1 MSEHPRK
8 NKAPSPRPARRRG
21 ALVARIGRVALIAGL
36 WWSAATEAHAIQ
48 PLTEFLDAARR
59 DGVDARLA
67 AARREQVDRE
77 RGQSKLGLAPTLAVD
92 AGYTFNQYEAIARLP
107 NPADPTAPPREAV
120 ITPRNQLDATVRLSQ
135 PLVDVGRWM
144 ALSSAKARSELER
157 ASEEETLAELQREV
171 ARAYYQVI
179 AASAVVEA
187 TARAFTS
194 AEENLRIVQARA
206 AAQLASDLDIKRA
219 TAEVELVRQTEAD
232 ADYQLAIARR
242 SLRTVSGLEPADG
255 SVALDAGLQPEG
267 ELASWE
273 QRATGESAS
282 VARANARAESVEA
295 DLEQAKGVFYPT
307 VSAFAQERFTNA
319 VGFAG
324 RNAIGSLGVS
334 LTWRLDLAA
343 IPAVRARKGGVRVAR
358 LEAEKVELAAK
369 DEVHRQ
375 WQAVRAGIVKAK
387 AARAQVDAASS
398 ATTRAK
404 QRYEAG
410 AALLLDVI
418 QSERDQLD
426 AEVRRIQADA
436 DLELAR
442 VLLRI
447 SVGEEPRVGATAPSS
462 PLALDETRST
472 SAPARPAAP
481 GSSP

>member
-1 MSEHPRK
+1 VSR
-8 NKAPSPRPARRRG
+8 S
-21 ALVARIGRVALIAGL
+21 VALILAVATWVG
-36 WWSAATEAHAIQ
+36 AAPSAHAIQ
-48 PLTEFLDAARR
+48 PLSEFLDAARK

-77 RGQSKLGLAPTLAVD
+77 RGQSKLGLTPTLSVD
-92 AGYTFNQYEAIARLP
+92 AGYTLNQFEAIARIP
-107 NPADPTAPPREAV
+107 NPANPMAPPNEAV
-120 ITPRNQLDATVRLSQ
+120 ITPRNQLDATFRITQ

-157 ASEEETLAELQREV
+157 ASEAETLAEVQREV
-171 ARAYYQVI
+171 ARSYYQVI

-187 TARAFTS
+187 TGRAFES

-206 AAQLASDLDIKRA
+206 AAQLASDLDVKRA
-219 TAEVELVRQTEAD
+219 MAEVELVRQTQAD

-242 SLRTVSGLEPADG
+242 SLRTVSGLDPTEGAVELAG
-255 SVALDAGLQPEG
+255 GLQPES
-267 ELASWE
+267 ELAAWE
-273 QRATGESAS
+273 DKATGNVAS
-282 VARANARAESVEA
+282 VTRARARAESLDA
-295 DLEQAKGVFYPT
+295 DLDQAKGVFYPT

-319 VGFAG
+319 VGFIG
-324 RNAIGSLGVS
+324 ENAIGSLGVS

-343 IPAVRARKGGVRVAR
+343 IPAVRARKSGVRVAK
-358 LEAEKVELAAK
+358 LEAEKAELAAK
-369 DEVHRQ
+369 DEIHRQ
-375 WQAVRAGIVKAK
+375 WQAVRAGIAKAR
-387 AARAQVDAASS
+387 AARAQLEAASS

-442 VLLRI
+442 VLLRV
-447 SVGEEPRVGATAPSS
+447 SVGEDPRVAAT
-462 PLALDETRST
+462 E
-472 SAPARPAAP
+472 RPAAIAFDETNTSSTMAGEAP
-481 GSSP
+481 GGAP